1 LEKSAGV
8 EVRAVEE
15 SAETIYLMLPSTSL
29 VEAGSQL
36 SDQDLEAVAGGVS
49 TWGATCDA
57 ACGY

>member
-1 LEKSAGV
+1 M
-8 EVRAVEE
+8 EE
-15 SAETIYLMLPSTSL
+15 SAETIYLVLPSTSP

-49 TWGATCDA
+49 TCGATCDT